1 MNHCAQILPARA
13 FITANDRSHQA
24 GLKGYVCA
32 E

>member
-1 MNHCAQILPARA
+1 MNRYALILPAEA
-13 FITANDRSHQA
+13 FTMANDRSHQA